1 MNVPNELKYTQN
13 DEWIKMEDGTG
24 TIGITDH
31 AQEQL
36 SDIVFV
42 EILVTEGDTIHQ
54 GDSIATVESVKAAAD
69 VYAPVGGTVVAV
81 NEELANA
88 PETLN
93 SSPYDTAWMIKVEV
107 KDLGELDKLMDA
119 GGYTNKI
126 QEKEG

>member
-13 DEWIKMEDGTG
+13 DEWIKMDDGTG

-93 SSPYDTAWMIKVEV
+93 TSPYDTAWMIKVEV
-107 KDLGELDKLMDA
+107 KDPGELDKLMDA

>member
-13 DEWIKMEDGTG
+13 DEWVKIDGGVG
-24 TIGITDH
+24 TIGITDY

-42 EILVTEGDTIHQ
+42 EILVSEGDTIRQ
-54 GDSIATVESVKAAAD
+54 GDSIATIESVKAAAD
-69 VYAPVGGTVVAV
+69 VYAPVGGTVVGV

-93 SSPYDTAWMIKVEV
+93 TSPYDAAWLIKVEV
-107 KDLGELDKLMDA
+107 ADASELEKLLDA
-119 GGYTNKI
+119 GGYISKI

>member
-93 SSPYDTAWMIKVEV
+93 TSPYDTAWMIKVEV
-107 KDLGELDKLMDA
+107 KDPGELDKLMDA

>member
-13 DEWIKMEDGTG
+13 DEWIKMDDGTG

-42 EILVTEGDTIHQ
+42 EILVTEGDTIRQ

-93 SSPYDTAWMIKVEV
+93 TSPYDTAWMIKVEV
-107 KDLGELDKLMDA
+107 KDPGELDKLMDA

>member
-13 DEWIKMEDGTG
+13 DEWVKMDSGVG
-24 TIGITDH
+24 TIGITDY
-31 AQEQL
+31 AQDQL

-42 EILVTEGDTIHQ
+42 EILVSEGDTIRQ
-54 GDSIATVESVKAAAD
+54 GDSIATIESVKAAAD
-69 VYAPVGGTVVAV
+69 VYAPVGGTVVGV

-93 SSPYDTAWMIKVEV
+93 TSPYDAAWLIKVEV
-107 KDLGELDKLMDA
+107 ADASELEKLLDA
-119 GGYTNKI
+119 GGYISKI

>member
-42 EILVTEGDTIHQ
+42 EILVTEGDTIRQ

-93 SSPYDTAWMIKVEV
+93 TSPYDTAWMIKVEV
-107 KDLGELDKLMDA
+107 KDPGELDKLMDA